1 MLFLG
6 TLIGGSAVGKAP
18 LGSRLGG
25 ALLMWRF
32 AIMEPPDREYFRFRA
47 EAEIEA
53 AQRARHPA
61 AARAH
66 YLIAGHYLDLAYNQS
81 ASVRSNFG
89 R

>member
-1 MLFLG
+1 
-6 TLIGGSAVGKAP
+6 
-18 LGSRLGG
+18 
-25 ALLMWRF
+25 
-32 AIMEPPDREYFRFRA
+32 MEPPDREYFRFRA